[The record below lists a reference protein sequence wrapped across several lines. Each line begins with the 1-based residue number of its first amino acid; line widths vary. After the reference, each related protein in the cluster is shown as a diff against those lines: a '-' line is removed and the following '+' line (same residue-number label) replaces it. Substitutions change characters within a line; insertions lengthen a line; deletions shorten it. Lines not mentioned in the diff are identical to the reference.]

1 MLSFTSLLLKSTMY
15 FVGLVYVLSNHFVLT
30 NLVLHAQL
38 SLALA
43 KVVVVFSSS
52 EVHTFNL
59 HIFCFF
65 VCTGERVKARSQ
77 HDAVGFYLPTM

>member
-1 MLSFTSLLLKSTMY
+1 MFSATILSSQTFRGTS
-15 FVGLVYVLSNHFVLT
+15 V
-30 NLVLHAQL
+30 VLHAQL